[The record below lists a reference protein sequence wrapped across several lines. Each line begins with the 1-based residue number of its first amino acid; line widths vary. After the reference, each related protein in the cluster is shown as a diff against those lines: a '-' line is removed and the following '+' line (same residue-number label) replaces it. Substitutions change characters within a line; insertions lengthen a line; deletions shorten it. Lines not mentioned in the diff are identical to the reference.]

1 MGVGVG
7 VGVAAGAGVD
17 VGTGVGDCV
26 GVGAGV
32 GDVVAEGV
40 AVGVGLGV
48 WVPTGVGVGAGVA
61 VGVGVTVGTGV
72 GVGATDGVGV
82 APPPGTAAASR
93 PCGDGAPWTNQSVA
107 LSFVSVP
114 LPARPPGERSM
125 LEPVGGAETAVP
137 STNELLASPHPTA
150 SIGVPPTARSTIAPP
165 VAANPLEYVASAMD
179 AYTPAE
185 LAIRTR
191 LPGPRIVAVDQV
203 ALRVTVEPV
212 AVA

>member
-1 MGVGVG
+1 M
-7 VGVAAGAGVD
+7 AWPRAS
-17 VGTGVGDCV
+17 
-26 GVGAGV
+26 
-32 GDVVAEGV
+32 

-48 WVPTGVGVGAGVA
+48 GSRPVSASA
-61 VGVGVTVGTGV
+61 RSRRRSRESRSEQHV

-82 APPPGTAAASR
+82 APPPGTAGAAR

-165 VAANPLEYVASAMD
+165 VAANPLEYVASAMA

-185 LAIRTR
+185 FAIRTR